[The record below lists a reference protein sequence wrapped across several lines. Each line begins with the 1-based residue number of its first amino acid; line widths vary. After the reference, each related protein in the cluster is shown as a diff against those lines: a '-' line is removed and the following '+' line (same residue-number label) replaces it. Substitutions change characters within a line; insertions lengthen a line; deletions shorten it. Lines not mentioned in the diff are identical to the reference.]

1 MINNP
6 TILFRP
12 NIAALTPYSTARD
25 EYEGKLGVFIDANEN
40 PNENGYNRYPDP
52 RQTELK
58 AKLSTIKGVPAEQI
72 FTGNGS
78 DEAIDLCYRVF
89 CRPGVDNVVAIAP
102 SYGMYTVSAAI
113 NDVEVREVLLDEDFA
128 LPVDRLLA
136 ATDANTK
143 LIFICS
149 PNNPTANSFDRGEI
163 VRLVES
169 FDGMVVLDEAYIDF
183 AEQSGFLADL
193 DKYPNLIVLQTLSK
207 AWGMAGLRFG
217 LAFADSRV
225 ISMFNR
231 VKYPYNINVAA
242 SRLVADMLDC
252 DIASQVAEI
261 KEQRAMLVDFMST
274 LKCIEKVYP
283 SDANFVL
290 VRTDDADALYNALL
304 ADGIIVRNRN
314 RMPMCKGCVRITIGT
329 PEENKLLMTSLTKY
343 DSQWQQK

>member
-1 MINNP
+1 MIKDP
-6 TILFRP
+6 TTLFRP

-25 EYEGKLGVFIDANEN
+25 EYEGKLGIFIDANEN

-58 AKLSTIKGVPAEQI
+58 AKLSSIKGVPAEQI

-102 SYGMYTVSAAI
+102 SYGMYTASAAI
-113 NDVEVREVLLDEDFA
+113 NDVEVREVLLDEEFA
-128 LPVDRLLA
+128 LPVERLLEA
-136 ATDANTK
+136 ADEATK
-143 LIFICS
+143 LMFICS
-149 PNNPTANSFDRGEI
+149 PNNPTANSFDRAEI
-163 VRLVES
+163 VRLIES

-183 AEQSGFLADL
+183 AEQRGFVEDLA
-193 DKYPNLIVLQTLSK
+193 KYPNLIVLQTLSK

-217 LAFADSRV
+217 LAFADKRV

-252 DIASQVAEI
+252 DIASQVTEI
-261 KEQRAMLVDFMST
+261 KEQRTRLIEFMNGLS
-274 LKCIEKVYP
+274 CIERVYP

-314 RMPMCKGCVRITIGT
+314 RMPMCKGCVRITVGT
-329 PEENKLLMTSLTKY
+329 PAENDQLIASLTKY
-343 DSQWQQK
+343 DTQWQQK

>member
-1 MINNP
+1 MIKDP

-58 AKLSTIKGVPAEQI
+58 AKLSAIKGVPAEQI

-89 CRPGVDNVVAIAP
+89 CRPSVDNVVAIAP

-113 NDVEVREVLLDEDFA
+113 NDIEVREVLLNEDFS
-128 LPVDRLLA
+128 LPVDRLLD
-136 ATDANTK
+136 ATDENTK

-149 PNNPTANSFDRGEI
+149 PNNPTANSFDRSEI
-163 VRLVES
+163 VRLINS
-169 FDGMVVLDEAYIDF
+169 FNGMVVLDEAYIDF

-217 LAFADSRV
+217 LAFADRRV

-261 KEQRAMLVDFMST
+261 KEQRALLIEFMT
-274 LKCIEKVYP
+274 QLRCVERVYP

-290 VRTDDADALYNALL
+290 VRTNDADALYNALL

-329 PEENKLLMTSLTKY
+329 PAENELLMTSLKKY
-343 DSQWQQK
+343 DTQWQQE

>member
-1 MINNP
+1 MIKDP

-25 EYEGKLGVFIDANEN
+25 EYEGSIGTFIDANEN

-52 RQTELK
+52 RQKELK
-58 AKLSTIKGVPAEQI
+58 AKLSTIKGVAPERI

-102 SYGMYTVSAAI
+102 SYGMYTVAAAI
-113 NDVEVREVLLDEDFA
+113 NDIEVREVLLDENFD
-128 LPVDRLLA
+128 LPIERLMA

-143 LIFICS
+143 LMFLCS
-149 PNNPTANSFDRGEI
+149 PNNPTGNSLNRASI
-163 VRLVES
+163 VHLIKNFE
-169 FDGMVVLDEAYIDF
+169 GIVVLDEAYIDF
-183 AEQSGFLADL
+183 AEQKGFLGDL
-193 DKYPNLIVLQTLSK
+193 YKYPNLIVLQTLSK

-217 LAFADSRV
+217 LAFADERI

-252 DIASQVAEI
+252 DIAVQVAEI
-261 KEQRAMLVDFMST
+261 KEQRSMLTEKMAALS
-274 LKCIEKVYP
+274 CIDKVYP
-283 SDANFVL
+283 SDANFLL

-314 RMPMCKGCVRITIGT
+314 RVAMCKGCLRITVGT
-329 PEENKLLMTSLTKY
+329 PTENQALLTSLTKY